1 MADGLISK
9 ELLRMCLDEFMKL
22 TEKTRNEPGAG
33 LMVYAMDGAET
44 AIRTLRDKLDVLP
57 TADAVEVVRCKDCEL
72 RGTSGCPMKTSGS
85 GAYIGMGMYDEGSDK
100 TSNYGFCHRGK
111 KMDGGGEG

>member
-1 MADGLISK
+1 MSDAMIKRDIM
-9 ELLRMCLDEFMKL
+9 RWWLDELSKL
-22 TEKTRNEPGAG
+22 TEKHRNEPGAG
-33 LMVYAMDGAET
+33 LMVYAMDGAD
-44 AIRTLRDKLDVLP
+44 AVIKTLREKLDVLP